1 MERNRHEER
10 ARAEAEQLSRDR
22 GRAADLARRAAERAT
37 RFQGR
42 LGEGLEDLRA
52 LTRLVGAWARGE
64 YRQVPVASIV
74 AALGALV
81 YFLMPLDAIPDFIVA
96 MGFVDD
102 LAVAARV
109 VHHIRSDLADF
120 RAWEESGTTS
130 QGSAPDV

>member
-22 GRAADLARRAAERAT
+22 GRAADLARRAAARAT
-37 RFQGR
+37 RFQDR

-52 LTRLVGAWARGE
+52 LIRLVSAWARGE
-64 YRQVPVASIV
+64 YRQVPVASII
-74 AALGALV
+74 AALGALI

-109 VHHIRSDLADF
+109 VHYIRGDLADF

>member
-1 MERNRHEER
+1 MDRDTHEER
-10 ARAEAEQLSRDR
+10 ARDEAEQLSREP
-22 GRAADLARRAAERAT
+22 GRAADLARRAAARAT

-52 LTRLVGAWARGE
+52 LTRLVSAWARGE
-64 YRQVPVASIV
+64 YRQVPVASII

-102 LAVAARV
+102 LAVLARV
-109 VHHIRSDLADF
+109 VHHIRGDLAEF
-120 RAWEESGTTS
+120 RAWEEGATAPQESE
-130 QGSAPDV
+130 PDV

>member
-1 MERNRHEER
+1 MARNRHEER
-10 ARAEAEQLSRDR
+10 AREQAQHLSREP
-22 GRAADLARRAAERAT
+22 GRAADLARRATDRAT

-42 LGEGLEDLRA
+42 LGEGLDDLRA
-52 LTRLVGAWARGE
+52 LARLVGAWARGE

-74 AALGALV
+74 AALGALI

-96 MGFVDD
+96 MGFMDD

-120 RAWEESGTTS
+120 RAWEESATAA
-130 QGSAPDV
+130 QGSEPDV